1 MNAVYELRSA
11 HALFPGSVLG
21 VRRRGAEK
29 FLRPKNPVPREMAL
43 AALCRIYRGRAEL
56 PNSTVRWLSRG
67 FLSGTLNSI
76 QLKK

>member
-29 FLRPKNPVPREMAL
+29 LTFNSCDSYSFAFISFAWPSVKYAFKFAIMHVKNVSQV
-43 AALCRIYRGRAEL
+43 Y
-56 PNSTVRWLSRG
+56 NSKASWV
-67 FLSGTLNSI
+67 
-76 QLKK
+76 